1 MSLMKLKSPSGLG
14 GKKMKN
20 NKTLH
25 GCILCGELTNTNL
38 EFEDGSFICETCA
51 QIQGELAEM

>member
-1 MSLMKLKSPSGLG
+1 MKLKSPSGLG

-51 QIQGELAEM
+51 QIQGELSEM

>member
-1 MSLMKLKSPSGLG
+1 ME
-14 GKKMKN
+14 N

-25 GCILCGELTNTNL
+25 ECVLCGELTNTNL
-38 EFEDGSFICETCA
+38 EFADGSFICETCA